1 MARIVI
7 VGGGFGGVVA
17 VQALAKQLRDE
28 HQITLISRK
37 DQFLFYPALVR
48 LAFGD
53 DTADDVTFDL
63 RRSMLDRRVNF
74 IKAEVAY
81 IDPDEKRIIIA
92 HGQVQGNIPF
102 DYLIFALGRRLATE
116 RIMGFFEHA
125 HHVLDLKGAMK
136 FREAVEKLREGRVVL
151 GQCAGARL
159 PIPVYEAAFALSRL
173 LRENSTRQRF
183 EITIVGPEN
192 IQAEFADDQ
201 MAAMLSRTL
210 AEKQID
216 YIPNFSIKEI
226 EPNSLIS
233 MDSRTVS
240 HDLLM
245 LVPPFAGSSA
255 ARRFSIDADG
265 YINVESTMRVVG
277 MEHIY
282 AVGDCVA
289 FDGPKLG
296 HMAVRQAEVAAANV
310 ISEIS
315 GDESRSHYEH
325 QLTMILE
332 AGDGEGIYFQKDLWS
347 DEPSSVRQGRF
358 WSWAK
363 RVHQKYWTAAHT

>member
-125 HHVLDLKGAMK
+125 HHVLDLNGAMK

-183 EITIVGPEN
+183 EITIVSPEN